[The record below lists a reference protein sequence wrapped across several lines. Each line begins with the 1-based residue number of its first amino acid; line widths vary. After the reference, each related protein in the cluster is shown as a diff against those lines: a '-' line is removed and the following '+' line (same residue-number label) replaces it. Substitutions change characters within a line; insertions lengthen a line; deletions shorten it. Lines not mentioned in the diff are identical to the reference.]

1 MHPNINVQDY
11 QLLTQL
17 VWGHP
22 ECQEM
27 PGSCRVCVC
36 VCVCI
41 YIYIYVYS
49 VRHKEIASRTFK
61 LQNIRKCYEILLEV
75 KNTLRSNLGL
85 IGQHP

>member
-17 VWGHP
+17 LWGHP

-27 PGSCRVCVC
+27 PGSCR
-36 VCVCI
+36 I
-41 YIYIYVYS
+41 QIHS

-75 KNTLRSNLGL
+75 KNTLRSNIGL

>member
-27 PGSCRVCVC
+27 PGSCCVC
-36 VCVCI
+36 MCV
-41 YIYIYVYS
+41 YIYS